1 LNTRDRARNPAPQAA
16 PSRPSIVDLQR
27 VQARLERRRAPEDI
41 DDWEARLA
49 ADDELIRELAWE
61 SYSGPESE
69 KLYKALAEYGTQI
82 IGAWVFTGAIF
93 YKCIEKGLRPKEFVH
108 PVAIKLEHDREDI
121 VVDTVSRAVVGFR
134 DTVLKTG
141 KWSAAKGASLKT
153 FFIGQALIRFVTVY
167 REWLSHRLPTAQLAD
182 TLPATHP
189 ELGDPQVGMLHK
201 ENLREGLSA
210 IDDVVVRNVLALEG
224 LGYDQAQIAEILGL
238 PSAKSVEMRK
248 YHYRRVRKGDT
259 DVA

>member
-1 LNTRDRARNPAPQAA
+1 LNTRDGTPSPAGLAA
-16 PSRPSIVDLQR
+16 SSRPAVVE
-27 VQARLERRRAPEDI
+27 VQPHGARPERRRSPEDI
-41 DDWEARLA
+41 EDWEARLA
-49 ADDELIRELAWE
+49 ADDELIQQLAWE

-93 YKCIEKGLRPKEFVH
+93 PKCIEKGLRPKEFID
-108 PVAIKLEHDREDI
+108 PIPIRLEHEREYV

-134 DTVLKTG
+134 DTVLRRG
-141 KWSAAKGASLKT
+141 KWSAANGASLKT

-167 REWLSHRLPTAQLAD
+167 RGWLSDRVPTTPLLD
-182 TLPATHP
+182 TMPATDP
-189 ELGDPQVGMLHK
+189 DLGDPEARLMHR
-201 ENLREGLSA
+201 EALREGLA
-210 IDDVVVRNVLALEG
+210 TIDDVVVRHILALEG

-238 PSAKSVEMRK
+238 PSPKSVEMRK
-248 YHYRRVRKGDT
+248 YHYRRDHKGAA